1 MPTTTPAP
9 EQRFSDRV
17 ENYIKYRPGYP
28 PQILS
33 LLQSHANLNSN
44 SVVAD
49 IGSGTGIST
58 EFLLA
63 IGCKVLAVEPNLEMR
78 SAAERLL
85 SHQPN
90 FMSINGIASATT
102 LDDASVDLI
111 VAAQAFHWFNQTE
124 TRAEFSRIL
133 KPQGQIALIWN
144 ERKLDGS
151 EFLKAYETLL
161 LKHGTDYASIR
172 HENVDTVALTEFF
185 HGPFTEHSFANSQRF
200 DFAGLKGRL
209 LSCSYAPAIHHPGHA
224 AMITELEN
232 IYQKHAVDDCV
243 TFEYRTVVY
252 LGR

>member
-1 MPTTTPAP
+1 MPATTPAP

-28 PQILS
+28 PEILS
-33 LLQSHANLNSN
+33 LLQSHANLNSK

-58 EFLLA
+58 EFLLPV
-63 IGCKVLAVEPNLEMR
+63 GCTVLAVEPNLEMR
-78 SAAERLL
+78 RAAERLL

-90 FMSINGIASATT
+90 FISLNGTASTTT
-102 LDDASVDLI
+102 LNDASVDLI

-172 HENVDTVALTEFF
+172 HENVDTAALTEFF
-185 HGPFTEHSFANSQRF
+185 HGPFMEQSFANAQRF
-200 DFAGLKGRL
+200 HYAGLKGRL
-209 LSCSYAPAIHHPGHA
+209 LSCSYAPAVNHPGHA
-224 AMITELEN
+224 AMIAELETLYLN
-232 IYQKHAVDDCV
+232 YTVDDSV